1 MPIPNPGGNVYKR
14 DTPEDLHEAWNAAI
28 RKVNDERAN
37 PPEGTNCEALDL
49 IEEVEEDHVW
59 IKTNV
64 ENLRSAIDEM
74 CAYTWTEDLTYWKD
88 AILTEIEEAL
98 NREWGGWGDEGE
110 CCKEE
115 CLPDCDNAQGIVEF
129 YIGSYTITECL
140 VGVWPSCDREQ
151 VRAVEAAGYRTGVA
165 IFAWTGYWGE
175 YCVFVEEVEELEEE
189 LEQLEEELAV
199 LEAVRDAE
207 CAKPPPNRCAQRQAE
222 VDAKQAE
229 VGIKQAELD
238 AKEAERDTKKGE
250 ADAAEAI
257 AEAEAASSVALA
269 DGAAPPGCQLYFSS
283 LLGSEPWTN
292 TACDELGPECLGRYP
307 ARRCRVSW
315 IVDIKNHEYVCVGG
329 EWHGDW
335 KPAMF
340 GGYTM
345 AGSPYVIGIAT
356 GRAGCRS
363 GIPGYVCGGV
373 CEANEWSCASGCVTY
388 LQQEVKLTIHYPEPN
403 PGGEECCD

>member
-115 CLPDCDNAQGIVEF
+115 CLPDCDNAQGTVEF
-129 YIGSYTITECL
+129 YIGSYVVTECL
-140 VGVWPSCDREQ
+140 ASPGPVTWPFCDFDYIQ
-151 VRAVEAAGYRTGVA
+151 AAMDAGHRASAATYHWSV
-165 IFAWTGYWGE
+165 YWGE
-175 YCVFVEEVEELEEE
+175 YCVLVEEVEELEEE

-229 VGIKQAELD
+229 VDAKQAELD
-238 AKEAERDTKKGE
+238 AKEAERDTKKEE
-250 ADAAEAI
+250 ADAAESE
-257 AEAEAASSVALA
+257 AEAEAASSMAFA
-269 DGAAPPGCQLYFSS
+269 DDAAPVGCQLYYTS
-283 LLGSEPWTN
+283 LPGNELWTN
-292 TACDELGPECLGRYP
+292 TACDELGPECLGKDP
-307 ARRCRVSW
+307 ARCQVQWSVYKKSHYYYYW
-315 IVDIKNHEYVCVGG
+315 GG
-329 EWHGDW
+329 EWHSNWTGE
-335 KPAMF
+335 AG

-345 AGSPYVIGIAT
+345 AGSPYIAAF
-356 GRAGCRS
+356 RSCS
-363 GIPGYVCGGV
+363 GIPGYACARWAVT
-373 CEANEWSCASGCVTY
+373 CEYGCPNY
-388 LQQEVKLTIHYPEPN
+388 MEEEVKLTLRYPKPN